1 MSTNQGPKTIE
12 KLIIMNGDEE
22 YEINEAQD
30 LYNMYNDWVIDY
42 NLDPISMTDEEY
54 ETVAAIRDEYYSVF
68 KAIEKKTYE
77 LLEFEA
83 RALEIIGGS
92 DEEDE

>member
-1 MSTNQGPKTIE
+1 MK
-12 KLIIMNGDEE
+12 KLIIMNGDVA

-42 NLDPISMTDEEY
+42 GFDPSSMTDEVY
-54 ETVAAIRDEYYSVF
+54 ETVAVIRDEYSSVF

-83 RALEIIGGS
+83 RALEIIEGS
-92 DEEDE
+92 DEEDEKRL